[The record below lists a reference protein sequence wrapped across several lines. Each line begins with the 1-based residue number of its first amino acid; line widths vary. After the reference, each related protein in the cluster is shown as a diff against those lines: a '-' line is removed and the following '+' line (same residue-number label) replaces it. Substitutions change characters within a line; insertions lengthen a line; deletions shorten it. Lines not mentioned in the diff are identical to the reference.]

1 MVLDL
6 ARVKTYLRIE
16 SDFTADDN
24 EIQSML
30 DGAMIYFGNETN
42 VRLTQESKVYNGV
55 SKIYDFPIVNPDA
68 AGLKPRAN
76 YYYNA
81 ECTDPLTLTVG
92 YLTTDLIPDD
102 IQQCILQIVKVW
114 YYESEKESNTTLLPI
129 SVKQVIN
136 KYRRFW
142 I

>member
-1 MVLDL
+1 MVLNL
-6 ARVKTYLRIE
+6 ARVKTYLRID

-42 VRLTQESKVYNGV
+42 VRLKQEVKVYNQV
-55 SKIYDFPIVNPDA
+55 SKVYDFPIVDPDA
-68 AGLKPRAN
+68 SGLKPRAN

-81 ECTDPLTLTVG
+81 DLTDPLTLTVG
-92 YLTTDLIPDD
+92 YLTTDLIPAD
-102 IQQCILQIVKVW
+102 IQQAILQIVKVW
-114 YYESEKESNTTLLPI
+114 YYEGEKETNETLIPL
-129 SVKQVIN
+129 SVKQVIE
-136 KYRRFW
+136 KYKRFW

>member
-6 ARVKTYLRIE
+6 ARVKTYLRID

-42 VRLTQESKVYNGV
+42 VRLTRKEKVYYGA
-55 SKIYDFPIVNPDA
+55 SKIYDFPIVDPDA
-68 AGLKPRAN
+68 VELKPRAN
-76 YYYNA
+76 YYYNS

-129 SVKQVIN
+129 SVTQVIN